1 MLLGQH
7 RPPDLEVSAQ
17 MLLGSNLKHTRVLSW
32 SRNAALRLSE
42 FH

>member
-7 RPPDLEVSAQ
+7 RPPDLEVPAQ
-17 MLLGSNLKHTRVLSW
+17 MLLGSNLKHTRVLLW